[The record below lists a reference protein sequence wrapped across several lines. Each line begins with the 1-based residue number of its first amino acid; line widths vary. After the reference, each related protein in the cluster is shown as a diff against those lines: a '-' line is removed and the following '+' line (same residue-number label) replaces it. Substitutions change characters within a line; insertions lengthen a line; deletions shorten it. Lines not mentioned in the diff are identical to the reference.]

1 MTVKVIQS
9 VLSNGA
15 KEEKVCAIA
24 DYEGPLSG
32 LFEGAD
38 YASKAVQPVVVFV
51 NGEQVPHSEWDSTVV
66 SNADRVEIYV
76 KQFGF
81 VGKILG
87 KVFNFLFGWLM
98 PKTGSNRMRDP
109 GQGKQLLTSE
119 AKANT
124 ARPNQTVAETFG
136 NMLVYPAYLTQ
147 TRRVFTAPR
156 DQDMY
161 MLLCVGPGSYQV
173 DGSKVRIGNTP
184 FNDLTGAE
192 FQLHQPGANLSSVIA
207 AQNWY
212 NAPEIGGT
220 SGGTAGLDLSAPA
233 DTAVNPTATSYDFS
247 GNTIT
252 ANAPFPESWASGF
265 TVMAITV
272 MQTVAV
278 ERIFVGGG
286 DAYFYLTFTADWSE
300 IAPTVGLVL
309 NARGA
314 VESQVRVSAVNGSAI
329 QLEKYDGTNWI
340 PIVLP
345 TGSYQISLSRG
356 GRTYTLT
363 SKSGN
368 TITVGLTGGGAWA
381 GFPTL
386 TNTKTQLTWSVQPG
400 TVIGETIGPFALCPS
415 SEKSSRYEIDLF
427 FPQGLYTM
435 DDEAN
440 VLGRTVRTIIEW
452 RDSANPSDPWTSV
465 SKTYTAATLNQIGY
479 TEVITTPS
487 AIRAEFKVSRVGART
502 TSSRAADIMQW
513 YGGRALL
520 KTPTSYPWTTLSVKV
535 RGLGKIAA
543 NSENQVNLEVTRI
556 LPTLLSNGTWSA
568 PTPTRDISAA
578 LWYICQTIGYGVDN
592 VDMTELLRLHNIW
605 AARGETFDAT
615 LDETTVQQ
623 AIEAVFASGMSDLT
637 LADGKIRPV
646 REGVRTLGLESQVYS
661 AQNTTKAISRQ
672 FTAHHE
678 GDHDGVEVEYQ
689 DSTDGWA
696 VDTVKCVLPGSLG
709 VRLEKIKLQGVTSCT
724 RAWRI
729 GMRMA
734 REQRYQRWA
743 YTFSTELDALNS
755 SYGDFVALVG
765 DQSAIMYQIYQR
777 GAATVIVSSEPLRWK
792 TGSSH
797 VVAFRRPDG
806 SLAGPFPATQ
816 GNTEYELRTNIPESE
831 WPTINLKQEP
841 PHIYFGPEDAWQW
854 PALIRNVRPSANNA
868 CSVQAVNYDARIYAD
883 DDNQPPPKD

>member
-9 VLSNGA
+9 VLSNCV
-15 KEEKVCAIA
+15 KEENVCASA
-24 DYEGPLSG
+24 DYEGVLSG
-32 LFEGAD
+32 LFEGSD

-51 NGEQVPHSEWDSTVV
+51 NGEQVPHSEWVSTVV
-66 SNADRVEIYV
+66 SNADKVEIYV
-76 KQFGF
+76 KQFGSI
-81 VGKILG
+81 GKIFG
-87 KVFNFLFGWLM
+87 KVFNLLFGWLM
-98 PKTGSNRMRDP
+98 PKAASNRQRDP
-109 GQGKQLLTSE
+109 GQGQQLLTSE

-124 ARPNQTVAETFG
+124 AKPNQTVAETFG

-161 MLLCVGPGSYQV
+161 MLLCVGPGQYQV
-173 DGSKVRIGNTP
+173 DAAKVRIGNTP
-184 FNDLTGAE
+184 FNDLSGAE
-192 FQLHQPGANLSSVIA
+192 FQLHQPGANLSSVVA

-233 DTAVNPTATSYDFS
+233 DTSVNPTATSYSFS

-252 ANAPFPESWASGF
+252 ANAPFPDSWANGF
-265 TVMAITV
+265 TTMAITV
-272 MQTVAV
+272 MQTVEV
-278 ERIFVGGG
+278 ERIVVSGE
-286 DAYFYLTFTADWSE
+286 DSYYYSTFTADWSE

-314 VESQVRVSAVNGSAI
+314 VEGQVRVTDVDGSAI
-329 QLEKYDGTNWI
+329 QLEKYDGSTWAPVI
-340 PIVLP
+340 LF
-345 TGSYQISLSRG
+345 TGSYQISLSRV
-356 GRTYTLT
+356 GRTYTLI

-386 TNTKTQLTWSVQPG
+386 NNTNTQLTWVVQPG
-400 TVIGETIGPFALCPS
+400 AVIGESAGPFALCQS
-415 SEKSSRYEIDLF
+415 SEKSNTYEIDLF

-435 DDEAN
+435 DDDAN

-452 RDSANPSDPWTSV
+452 RDSAIPSSPWTSV
-465 SKTYTAATLNQIGY
+465 SKTYTAATLDQIGY
-479 TEVITTPS
+479 TEVITTPTS
-487 AIRAEFKVSRVGART
+487 IRAEFRVSRVGART

-543 NSENQVNLEVTRI
+543 SSENQVNLEVTRI
-556 LPTLLSNGTWSA
+556 LPRLLSNGTWSS

-592 VDMTELLRLHNIW
+592 VDMAELLRLHNIW
-605 AARGETFDAT
+605 TARGETFDAT

-646 REGVRTLGLESQVYS
+646 REGLRTLGLESQVYS

-689 DSTDGWA
+689 DSTDGWV
-696 VDTVKCVLPGSLG
+696 VDTVKCILPGSLG
-709 VRLEKIKLQGVTSCT
+709 VRLEKIKLQGVTNRE

-777 GAATVIVSSEPLRWK
+777 GANTVIVSSEPLRWK
-792 TGSSH
+792 TGSAH
-797 VVAFRRPDG
+797 VVAFRSPDG
-806 SLAGPFPATQ
+806 SLSGPYPATQ
-816 GNTEYELRTNIPESE
+816 GNAEHELLTSISESE

-841 PHIYFGPEDAWQW
+841 PHIYFGPENAWQW
-854 PALIRNVRPSANNA
+854 PALIRNVRPSANNT